1 LFGFFTNRNTDSMFI
16 IGVSINN
23 LWYTVPMFA
32 LKELDARRV
41 RRISSIGNTHK
52 EKFAQY
58 LTPVEI
64 ASFMAKIT
72 MRYFQPANSVNV
84 LDPGAG
90 TGILS
95 CALITELFRKRN
107 PSINLDAYEIDNSI
121 LSELEHSYHAIKS
134 SGDLNYQ
141 ILNKNFITDTGEE
154 IAWGI
159 NKKYDI
165 IIMNPP
171 YQKINTNTI
180 YKNVLRDISIDT
192 VNTYSAFIAIGIK
205 MLADN
210 GVLTA
215 IVPRSFC
222 NGLYFLPF
230 RRLLY
235 NTTAIK
241 HLHIFE
247 SRKDNF
253 KEENVLQENIVIVL
267 KKTTDKSENVTVSYS
282 KEKQFVEFLERDVI
296 LDDVIDTNDPQYFIS
311 IPNFNKKNEDL
322 PLIYTHKDLGFEIS
336 TGPVVDFRVKEKLL
350 YDTSGVPLLYAV
362 HIRNSKIAWPVVS
375 KKPNAILLDDQ
386 EKAKI
391 CFKKGYYVL
400 LKRFTSKEEKHRIQ
414 ATLLSPDDLPVE
426 YFTVENHLNIIHNNK
441 CSLDKDLAKSLVV
454 YLNSD
459 YCDTVFR
466 TFSGHTQVNATD
478 LRNMKYPDVE
488 TMKNGITKWA
498 IK

>member
-1 LFGFFTNRNTDSMFI
+1 ML
-16 IGVSINN
+16 
-23 LWYTVPMFA
+23 A
-32 LKELDARRV
+32 LKELDTRRMQ
-41 RRISSIGNTHK
+41 RISSVGNNHK

-72 MRYFQPANSVNV
+72 MRYFRPADVINI

-95 CALITELFRKRN
+95 CSLITEIAEKSN
-107 PSINLDAYEIDNSI
+107 AAVNLDAYEIDGSI
-121 LSELEHSYHAIKS
+121 LSELEQSYKTIQSIKKF
-134 SGDLNYQ
+134 NYQ
-141 ILNKNFITDTGEE
+141 IFDNDFIADVGSE
-154 IAWGI
+154 IARGDK
-159 NKKYDI
+159 KKYDV

-171 YQKINTNTI
+171 YRKINTNTV
-180 YKNVLRDISIDT
+180 YKNVLHDISIDT

-210 GVLTA
+210 GILTA

-235 NTTAIK
+235 DNTAIK

-247 SRKDNF
+247 SRRDNF
-253 KEENVLQENIVIVL
+253 KEENVLQENIIIVL
-267 KKTTDKSENVTVSYS
+267 KKTADKSGNVTVSYS
-282 KEKQFVEFLERDVI
+282 KEKHFAGFLEKDVT
-296 LDDVIDTNDPQYFIS
+296 LDDVINTGDAQCYIS
-311 IPNFNKKNEDL
+311 IPNYSGKTVDV
-322 PLIYTHKDLGFEIS
+322 PLTHTHKELGFEIS
-336 TGPVVDFRVKEKLL
+336 TGPVVDFRVKEKLR
-350 YDTSGVPLLYAV
+350 YDTGGVPLLYAV
-362 HIRNSKIAWPVVS
+362 HIRNCKITWPVVS
-375 KKPNAILLDDQ
+375 RKPNAIFLDEQ
-386 EKAKI
+386 EKEKI
-391 CFKKGYYVL
+391 CFKKGYYIL
-400 LKRFTSKEEKHRIQ
+400 LKRFTTKEEKHRIQ
-414 ATLLSPDDLPVE
+414 AALLTPDDLSAE

-441 CSLDKDLAKSLVV
+441 HGLDKDLAVNLVV

-459 YCDTVFR
+459 YCDAFFR

-488 TMKNGITKWA
+488 TMRKWSV
-498 IK
+498 

>member
-1 LFGFFTNRNTDSMFI
+1 
-16 IGVSINN
+16 
-23 LWYTVPMFA
+23 MFA
-32 LKELDARRV
+32 LKELDTRRL
-41 RRISSIGNTHK
+41 RRISSVGNTHK

-72 MRYFQPANSVNV
+72 MRYFQPNDVVNV

-95 CALITELFRKRN
+95 CSLVTELIEK
-107 PSINLDAYEIDNSI
+107 SSLTINLDAYEIDKSI
-121 LSELEHSYHAIKS
+121 LSELEHSYKTIKS
-134 SGDLNYQ
+134 TKYFKYQ
-141 ILNKNFITDTGEE
+141 IFDKNFITDVGSD
-154 IAWGI
+154 IACGVSR
-159 NKKYDI
+159 KYDV

-180 YKNVLRDISIDT
+180 YKNVLHDISIDT

-210 GVLTA
+210 GILTA

-253 KEENVLQENIVIVL
+253 KDENVLQENIIIVL
-267 KKTTDKSENVTVSYS
+267 KKTTDKSGSVTISYS
-282 KEKQFVEFLERDVI
+282 KEKKFSEFLEKDVT
-296 LDDVIDTNDPQYFIS
+296 LVDVIDANNNQYYIS
-311 IPNFNKKNEDL
+311 IPNYSKKINDI
-322 PLIYTHKDLGFEIS
+322 PLTHTHKELGFEIS
-336 TGPVVDFRVKEKLL
+336 TGPVVDFRVKEKLRN
-350 YDTSGVPLLYAV
+350 DTNGIPLLYTV
-362 HIRNSKIAWPVVS
+362 HIRNSKITWPVVS
-375 KKPNAILLDDQ
+375 KKPNAILLDDR

-391 CFKKGYYVL
+391 CFKKGYYIL

-414 ATLLSPDDLPVE
+414 ATLLSPDDLPNE

-441 CSLDKDLAKSLVV
+441 CGLDKDLAINLVA

-459 YCDTVFR
+459 YCDNIFR

-478 LRNMKYPDVE
+478 LRNMKYPDII
-488 TMKNGITKWA
+488 TIKNGVFS
-498 IK
+498 

>member
-1 LFGFFTNRNTDSMFI
+1 ML
-16 IGVSINN
+16 
-23 LWYTVPMFA
+23 A
-32 LKELDARRV
+32 LKELDTRRV
-41 RRISSIGNTHK
+41 RRISSVGNTHK

-72 MRYFQPANSVNV
+72 MRYFQPSNVVNV

-95 CALITELFRKRN
+95 CALISELVRERN
-107 PSINLDAYEIDNSI
+107 PTINLDAYEIDNSI
-121 LSELEHSYHAIKS
+121 LGELENSYHAIKS

-141 ILNKNFITDTGEE
+141 ILNKNFITDTGAE
-154 IAWGI
+154 IVWGV

-180 YKNVLRDISIDT
+180 YKNVLHDISIDT

-235 NTTAIK
+235 DNTAIK

-253 KEENVLQENIVIVL
+253 KEENVLQENIIIFL
-267 KKTTDKSENVTVSYS
+267 KKTKDKSGNVTIYYS
-282 KEKQFVEFLERDVI
+282 KEKQFSEFLEKNVTP
-296 LDDVIDTNDPQYFIS
+296 DDIID
-311 IPNFNKKNEDL
+311 NFA
-322 PLIYTHKDLGFEIS
+322 PRF
-336 TGPVVDFRVKEKLL
+336 
-350 YDTSGVPLLYAV
+350 VPGSLLLYAGDTGNKWGYFDKSAFGKLGIV
-362 HIRNSKIAWPVVS
+362 LDEHGKMPDCIFFFEPKNWLVLVESVTSHGPIDSKR
-375 KKPNAILLDDQ
+375 
-386 EKAKI
+386 KI
-391 CFKKGYYVL
+391 ELQRLF
-400 LKRFTSKEEKHRIQ
+400 
-414 ATLLSPDDLPVE
+414 
-426 YFTVENHLNIIHNNK
+426 N
-441 CSLDKDLAKSLVV
+441 
-454 YLNSD
+454 
-459 YCDTVFR
+459 
-466 TFSGHTQVNATD
+466 TD
-478 LRNMKYPDVE
+478 LILIYVTAFPDRQILPNLQQ
-488 TMKNGITKWA
+488 KSHGRQKFGWRI
-498 IK
+498 ILRI

>member
-1 LFGFFTNRNTDSMFI
+1 ML
-16 IGVSINN
+16 
-23 LWYTVPMFA
+23 A
-32 LKELDARRV
+32 LKELDTRRLN
-41 RRISSIGNTHK
+41 RISSVGNKHK

-58 LTPVEI
+58 LTPIEI
-64 ASFMAKIT
+64 ASFMAKLT
-72 MRYFQPANSVNV
+72 MRYFQPADVVNI

-95 CALITELFRKRN
+95 CSLITELNRKN
-107 PSINLDAYEIDNSI
+107 NVTINLDAYEIDKSI
-121 LSELEHSYHAIKS
+121 LNELEHSYKTIKS
-134 SGDLNYQ
+134 TENFKFQ
-141 ILNKNFITDTGEE
+141 IFDKNFITDIGSD

-159 NKKYDI
+159 IKKYDI

-180 YKNVLRDISIDT
+180 YKNVLHDISIDT

-205 MLADN
+205 MLEDN
-210 GVLTA
+210 GILTA

-253 KEENVLQENIVIVL
+253 KDENVLQENIIIVL
-267 KKTTDKSENVTVSYS
+267 KKTVDKSGNITISYS
-282 KEKQFVEFLERDVI
+282 KEKKFSEFLEKNVTF
-296 LDDVIDTNDPQYFIS
+296 DDVIDTNDDQYYIS
-311 IPNFNKKNEDL
+311 IPNYNNKNEDV
-322 PLIYTHKDLGFEIS
+322 PLTHTHKELGFEIS
-336 TGPVVDFRVKEKLL
+336 TGPVVDFRVKEKLR
-350 YDTSGVPLLYAV
+350 YDTDGIPLLYTV
-362 HIRNSKIAWPVVS
+362 HIRNRKITWPVVS
-375 KKPNAILLDDQ
+375 KKPNAIILDDH

-414 ATLLSPDDLPVE
+414 ATLLTPDDLPTE

-441 CSLDKDLAKSLVV
+441 CGLDKYLAINLVE

-459 YCDTVFR
+459 YCDTIFR

-478 LRNMKYPDVE
+478 LRNMKYPD
-488 TMKNGITKWA
+488 
-498 IK
+498 IKTIKSGVFS

>member
-1 LFGFFTNRNTDSMFI
+1 ML
-16 IGVSINN
+16 
-23 LWYTVPMFA
+23 A
-32 LKELDARRV
+32 LKELDTRRL
-41 RRISSIGNTHK
+41 RRISAVEDKHK

-72 MRYFQPANSVNV
+72 MRYFKPADVVNV

-95 CALITELFRKRN
+95 CSLVDELTRHGKN
-107 PSINLDAYEIDNSI
+107 GSSSKPNIKLDAYEIDTSI
-121 LSELEHSYHAIKS
+121 LSELEQSYKTLKAKRDVQYHI
-134 SGDLNYQ
+134 YE
-141 ILNKNFITDTGEE
+141 KNFITDVGSD
-154 IAWGI
+154 IASGN
-159 NKKYDI
+159 NKKYDV

-171 YQKINTNTI
+171 YKKINTNTI
-180 YKNVLRDISIDT
+180 YKSVLHEISIDT

-205 MLADN
+205 ILAEN
-210 GVLTA
+210 GILTA

-235 NTTAIK
+235 DNTAIK

-247 SRKDNF
+247 SRKENF
-253 KEENVLQENIVIVL
+253 KEENVLQENIIIVL
-267 KKTTDKSENVTVSYS
+267 KKTSDKNGKVTITYS
-282 KEKQFVEFLERDVI
+282 KEKQFDELFERNMAFHE
-296 LDDVIDTNDPQYFIS
+296 VIDTNTQYYIS
-311 IPNFNKKNEDL
+311 IPNYNQKTDGV
-322 PLIYTHKDLGFEIS
+322 PLIYTHKELGFEIS

-350 YDTSGVPLLYAV
+350 HDTSGIPLLYAI
-362 HIRNSKIAWPVVS
+362 HIRNRKITWPIVS
-375 KKPNAILLDDQ
+375 KKPNTILVNEH
-386 EKAKI
+386 EKDKI
-391 CFKKGYYVL
+391 CFKRGYYVL

-414 ATLLSPDDLPVE
+414 ATLLSPNDLPSE

-441 CSLDKDLAKSLVV
+441 CGLDKELAYGLVE

-459 YCDTVFR
+459 YCDMVFR
-466 TFSGHTQVNATD
+466 MFSGHTQVNATD

-488 TMKNGITKWA
+488 TMKKWSR
-498 IK
+498 

>member
-1 LFGFFTNRNTDSMFI
+1 ML
-16 IGVSINN
+16 
-23 LWYTVPMFA
+23 A
-32 LKELDARRV
+32 LKELDTRRV
-41 RRISSIGNTHK
+41 RRISSVDNTHK

-72 MRYFQPANSVNV
+72 MRYFQPANEVNV

-95 CALITELFRKRN
+95 CALITELVRKHN
-107 PSINLDAYEIDNSI
+107 PTINLDAYEIDNSI
-121 LSELEHSYHAIKS
+121 LGELEHSYHAIKS
-134 SGDLNYQ
+134 SRDLNYQ
-141 ILNKNFITDTGEE
+141 ILNKNFITDTGAE
-154 IAWGI
+154 IAWGV

-180 YKNVLRDISIDT
+180 YKNVLHDISIDT

-235 NTTAIK
+235 DNTAIK

-253 KEENVLQENIVIVL
+253 KEENVLQENIIIVL
-267 KKTTDKSENVTVSYS
+267 KKTTDKNGNVTVSYS
-282 KEKQFVEFLERDVI
+282 KEKQFSEFHEKDVTP
-296 LDDVIDTNDPQYFIS
+296 DDVIDTNDTQYFIS
-311 IPNFNKKNEDL
+311 IPNFNQKSEDV
-322 PLIYTHKDLGFEIS
+322 PLTYTHKELGFEIS
-336 TGPVVDFRVKEKLL
+336 TGPVVDFRVKEKLR

-362 HIRNSKIAWPVVS
+362 HIRNRKITWPVDS
-375 KKPNAILLDDQ
+375 KKPNTILLD
-386 EKAKI
+386 EYERAKI
-391 CFKKGYYVL
+391 CFKKGYYIL

-414 ATLLSPDDLPVE
+414 ATLLSPDDLPTD

-441 CSLDKDLAKSLVV
+441 CGLDKDLATNLVA

-459 YCDTVFR
+459 YCDTIFR
-466 TFSGHTQVNATD
+466 AFSGHTQVNATD

-488 TMKNGITKWA
+488 TMKKWNH
-498 IK
+498 